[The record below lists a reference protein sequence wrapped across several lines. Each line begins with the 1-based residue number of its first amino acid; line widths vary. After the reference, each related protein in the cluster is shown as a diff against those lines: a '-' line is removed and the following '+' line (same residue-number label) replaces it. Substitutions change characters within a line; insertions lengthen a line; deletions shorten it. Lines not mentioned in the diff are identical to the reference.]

1 MGLHAKQQPEEE
13 VLQENQHAVL
23 SRGRDA
29 LQVSPGRE
37 RRSSFPSP
45 AVPLG
50 YGLGT
55 SAASVLCDPCFQ
67 RCTWMLWASS
77 PDMQLARCK
86 NRSCSIWRAQREG
99 PATLHCCKALPLI
112 RQWPGKIW
120 PHFNFY
126 SYLCHIFF
134 QGSMKN
140 VTKVPQSIIFGI
152 GRLWT

>member
-1 MGLHAKQQPEEE
+1 MQNSSLRRRYCKKISMLSSAEEE
-13 VLQENQHAVL
+13 MHFKSHWAE
-23 SRGRDA
+23 RGEA
-29 LQVSPGRE
+29 APLVPLYTG
-37 RRSSFPSP
+37 
-45 AVPLG
+45 PLG